1 MEAPGANPDQ
11 EADLESMEQVRRGDA
26 AGAARLFQR
35 YAAPLLRFTGRIL
48 GDPAEAEEITQDV
61 FLKLM
66 VRADQYDGRAPV
78 ASWLFAIATNACR
91 DRLRR
96 SVRRPSVA
104 LEAVAEV
111 GEPGIAA
118 DERLALTAAA
128 RGRAAGPLGALFGA
142 ARGARPCAL
151 SRDAL
156 RGNRKG
162 ARHQRRRG
170 ENADLPGHGDAQG
183 PFFRRRLV
191 MECRQ
196 ALKVRDLV
204 LVRLAGGSQANGRGH
219 GVSRLPPRVV
229 RGVPGGSGR
238 DRIRVG
244 AAG

>member
-11 EADLESMEQVRRGDA
+11 EADLESMEQVRRGEA

-111 GEPGIAA
+111 REPGLPV
-118 DERLALTAAA
+118 DERLAQ
-128 RGRAAGPLGALFGA
+128 R
-142 ARGARPCAL
+142 
-151 SRDAL
+151 
-156 RGNRKG
+156 
-162 ARHQRRRG
+162 QRR
-170 ENADLPGHGDAQG
+170 EA
-183 PFFRRRLV
+183 
-191 MECRQ
+191 
-196 ALKVRDLV
+196 
-204 LVRLAGGSQANGRGH
+204 VRLALSELSHEQREALVLARYH
-219 GVSRLPPRVV
+219 GMPYAEIARALDISEGAVKTRIFRAMETLKAHFSEGDSSWNAARL
-229 RGVPGGSGR
+229 
-238 DRIRVG
+238 
-244 AAG
+244 

>member
-1 MEAPGANPDQ
+1 LEACVEAPGANPDQ

-104 LEAVAEV
+104 LEAVAELA
-111 GEPGIAA
+111 EPGIAA
-118 DERLALTAAA
+118 DERLALRQRREAVRRALSELSLEQREALVLARYHGLPYAEIARALDISEGAVKTRIFRAMETLKAHFSEGDSSWNAA
-128 RGRAAGPLGALFGA
+128 RL
-142 ARGARPCAL
+142 
-151 SRDAL
+151 
-156 RGNRKG
+156 
-162 ARHQRRRG
+162 
-170 ENADLPGHGDAQG
+170 
-183 PFFRRRLV
+183 
-191 MECRQ
+191 
-196 ALKVRDLV
+196 
-204 LVRLAGGSQANGRGH
+204 
-219 GVSRLPPRVV
+219 
-229 RGVPGGSGR
+229 
-238 DRIRVG
+238 
-244 AAG
+244 